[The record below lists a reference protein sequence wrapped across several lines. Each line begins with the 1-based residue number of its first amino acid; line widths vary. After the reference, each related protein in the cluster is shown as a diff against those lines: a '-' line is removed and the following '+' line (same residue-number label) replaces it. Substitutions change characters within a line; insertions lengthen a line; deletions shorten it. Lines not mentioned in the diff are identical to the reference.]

1 MINKVI
7 KKIILVI
14 AIGIFLPFF
23 LSAQQKNEDSTQN
36 PTVSKQAARND
47 ADEEEVDP
55 DDVEIAANKVIDK
68 LRSEK
73 DSNPVP
79 VTLLMSYSNKFVRF
93 SKYPRI
99 ETDTRISVL
108 WYKNVSESLSNLAGT
123 KRMIET
129 ARFNKEEK
137 QLEELHKAYR
147 ESVAKIIYLL
157 EHPQKKSD
165 KK

>member
-1 MINKVI
+1 MNNLIRKVI
-7 KKIILVI
+7 LVF
-14 AIGIFLPFF
+14 AFGVFLPF
-23 LSAQQKNEDSTQN
+23 LLPAQQKNAASTQN
-36 PTVSKQAARND
+36 PNSPKSTARSE
-47 ADEEEVDP
+47 ADEEEVDL
-55 DDVEIAANKVIDK
+55 DDVEIASKKVIEK

-73 DSNPVP
+73 ESNPVP
-79 VTLLMSYSNKFVRF
+79 VTLLMSYSNRFVSF

-99 ETDTRISVL
+99 ETDTRISIS
-108 WYKNVSESLSNLAGT
+108 WYKNASESLSKLAEI
-123 KRMIET
+123 KRMIEM

-137 QLEELHKAYR
+137 QLEELQKAYR